1 MTLRHAIVGTDK
13 SFFTP
18 TDLAQIAQQYAINT
32 HNKSKEALL
41 LQIGAIQGVQNK
53 AGFISAT
60 FNTPLPIA
68 APAET
73 LPHIPPNVV
82 ARLTQLLV
90 TSPEGGAIISE
101 LLNLIAQKGFCV
113 NPSVL
118 PYLLNWAKNRKELH
132 PTIAQVIGE
141 RGRWL
146 AQQNPEWDF
155 VQHTQQPQTSLAIDW
170 QTATLAQRLPYIIH
184 LRQTQPQQA
193 TQLLQST
200 WHEENAEAAKAF
212 LEPMSINLSA
222 NDEAFLV
229 MISTDKRKTVRSL
242 ILDLLAQIPQSAY
255 QTKLAAYVDTLI
267 NVSKSWLMPT
277 KINLQLPTQINQ
289 QLQELGVEEKTKLV
303 QGNERINWL
312 AQLIVRLNPN
322 YWAQKIGDIAQ
333 TLSAINKTDWANE
346 LTQAI
351 TLQAIFHKHDAWLTF
366 LYSHWATQP
375 NNETYCQ
382 NIASALSATAWQQAV
397 TQCLGF
403 ADPLLYLSI
412 LINAQNLPLD
422 APQTQKIARLMG
434 NKLLTHNT
442 TNYYEA
448 TRYISLLEKIALHIA
463 PSNLA
468 ALHHEIQLLLDK
480 LKEQPDYLSRPL
492 QKIVETLEMRH
503 QINTLL

>member
-18 TDLAQIAQQYAINT
+18 SDLTQIAQQYTINT

-41 LQIGAIQGVQNK
+41 LQIAAIQGVQNK
-53 AGFISAT
+53 AGFIPLT

-68 APAET
+68 AAAET
-73 LPHIPPNVV
+73 LPLIPQN
-82 ARLTQLLV
+82 AIACLSQLLV
-90 TSPEGGAIISE
+90 TSPDGGTIISE
-101 LLNLIAQKGFCV
+101 LLNIITQKEFCV

-118 PYLLNWAKNRKELH
+118 PHLLNWAKNRKELH

-155 VQHTQQPQTSLAIDW
+155 AQHTQQTQTNLVIDW

-200 WHEENAEAAKAF
+200 WHEENAEAAKVF
-212 LEPMSINLSA
+212 LEQLKINLSA
-222 NDEAFLV
+222 NDEPFLV
-229 MISTDKRKTVRSL
+229 MICTDKRKTVRTL

-303 QGNERINWL
+303 SGNERINWL
-312 AQLIVRLNPN
+312 AQLIVRLHPN
-322 YWAQKIGDIAQ
+322 YWTQKIGDIPQ
-333 TLSAINKTDWANE
+333 TMSAINKTDWANE

-351 TLQAIFHKHDAWLTF
+351 TLQAIFHKHDTWLTF

-382 NIASALSATAWQQAV
+382 NIATALSATAWQQAV

-422 APQTQKIARLMG
+422 TPQAQKTTQLIG
-434 NKLLTHNT
+434 NRLLTHGV
-442 TNYYEA
+442 TNYYET
-448 TRYISLLEKIALHIA
+448 TRYVPLLEKIALHID
-463 PSNLA
+463 PSNLV
-468 ALHHEIQLLLDK
+468 ALHRKIQRLLDK
-480 LKEQPDYLSRPL
+480 LIEQPDYLSRPL
-492 QKIVETLEMRH
+492 QKVIEILELRN
-503 QINTLL
+503 QINSLF

>member
-1 MTLRHAIVGTDK
+1 MLLRHAIVGTNK

-18 TDLAQIAQQYAINT
+18 TDLTQITQQYHIAT

-41 LQIGAIQGVQNK
+41 LQIAAIQGVQKK
-53 AGFISAT
+53 AGFIPAT
-60 FNTPLPIA
+60 FNMPLPIT
-68 APAET
+68 APTET
-73 LPHIPPNVV
+73 LPIIPQNAI
-82 ARLTQLLV
+82 ARLSQLLV

-118 PYLLNWAKNRKELH
+118 PYLLNWAEKRKELH

-146 AQQNPEWDF
+146 AQQNPQWDF
-155 VQHTQQPQTSLAIDW
+155 IQNTQTNLAIDW

-200 WHEENAEAAKAF
+200 WNEENAEAAKAF
-212 LEPMSINLSA
+212 LEPMNINLSA
-222 NDEAFLV
+222 NDEAFLAT
-229 MISTDKRKTVRSL
+229 ISTDKRKTIRTL
-242 ILDLLAQIPQSAY
+242 ALDLLAQIPQSTY
-255 QTKLAAYVDTLI
+255 QTNLSAYVDTLI
-267 NVSKSWLMPT
+267 TVSKSWLMPT
-277 KINLQLPTQINQ
+277 KINLQLPTLNP
-289 QLQELGVEEKTKLV
+289 QLQQLGVEEKTKLV
-303 QGNERINWL
+303 SGNERINWL
-312 AQLIVRLNPN
+312 AQLIVRLHPN
-322 YWAQKIGDIAQ
+322 YWTQKIGDIPQ
-333 TLSAINKTDWANE
+333 TMSLLNKTDWATE

-351 TLQAIFHKHDAWLTF
+351 TLQAIFHKHPAWLTF

-375 NNETYCQ
+375 NNETYCK
-382 NIASALSATAWQQAV
+382 NIAAALSATAWQQTL
-397 TQCLGF
+397 TQCFGF
-403 ADPLLYLSI
+403 TNPLLYLSI

-422 APQTQKIARLMG
+422 APQAQKVARLIG
-434 NKLLTHNT
+434 NKLLAHNT

-448 TRYISLLEKIALHIA
+448 TQYVPLLEKIALHIA

-468 ALHHEIQLLLDK
+468 VLHHETQTLLDK
-480 LKEQPDYLSRPL
+480 LKEHPDYLSRPL
-492 QKIVETLEMRH
+492 QKIIEILEIRH